1 MNLPQEKQAREFI
14 LDRTN
19 KCVTLLNEVDTLKED
34 IASYVEEVSD
44 KYDMKK
50 SVVNKLIKT
59 AYDAAKVEVQIE
71 ELQTSL
77 SDWDILQNME
87 SE

>member
-1 MNLPQEKQAREFI
+1 MSLPQEKQAREFV
-14 LDRTN
+14 LDRIN
-19 KCVTLLNEVDTLKED
+19 KCVTLLNEADTLKED

-50 SVVNKLIKT
+50 GEVNKLIKT
-59 AYDAAKVEVQIE
+59 AYDAAKVEGQIE

-77 SDWDILQNME
+77 SEWDILQNME
-87 SE
+87 TV